1 MNPDHAFYI
10 SPSSI
15 VEGLFTLDKEES
27 HHLSKVLRMNLG
39 DEISLL
45 DGVGTGYVGEIQT
58 LGKRV
63 SGKINKRIPSLGE
76 NPAQI
81 HLAMGIIKRDRFELA
96 LEKATELGVQSITP
110 LLLDRCIKRSINMDR
125 SRKHV
130 QSASKQCRR
139 SYFPTIHEPT
149 SLEKWLQSTKNETK
163 IACLIGSNN
172 SISALDLSGKHQ
184 TVHLVIGPEGD
195 FSENEIKLLIKND
208 IIPAT
213 LGPRRLRTE
222 TAVISA
228 LAILNEIL
236 LD

>member
-81 HLAMGIIKRDRFELA
+81 HLAMGII
-96 LEKATELGVQSITP
+96 
-110 LLLDRCIKRSINMDR
+110 
-125 SRKHV
+125 
-130 QSASKQCRR
+130 
-139 SYFPTIHEPT
+139 
-149 SLEKWLQSTKNETK
+149 
-163 IACLIGSNN
+163 
-172 SISALDLSGKHQ
+172 
-184 TVHLVIGPEGD
+184 
-195 FSENEIKLLIKND
+195 
-208 IIPAT
+208 
-213 LGPRRLRTE
+213 
-222 TAVISA
+222 
-228 LAILNEIL
+228 
-236 LD
+236 

>member
-1 MNPDHAFYI
+1 
-10 SPSSI
+10 
-15 VEGLFTLDKEES
+15 
-27 HHLSKVLRMNLG
+27 
-39 DEISLL
+39 
-45 DGVGTGYVGEIQT
+45 
-58 LGKRV
+58 
-63 SGKINKRIPSLGE
+63 
-76 NPAQI
+76 
-81 HLAMGIIKRDRFELA
+81 
-96 LEKATELGVQSITP
+96 
-110 LLLDRCIKRSINMDR
+110 
-125 SRKHV
+125 V